1 MLTVG
6 AQQLHDKAEEA
17 WTRSW
22 EWYFHPATGLFYDY
36 LCSTEVAQRFRY
48 LPTPEEIARQWP
60 NPNGWG
66 SGMEDSSIN
75 AGVWMGMICDRFE
88 VTGEEHL
95 REAASRVYDGMAL
108 CATVSP
114 STGLVLRS
122 VSPADAKSHFI
133 ESSRDQYTWHAYGL
147 WRFSRSELANAAQR
161 ETIRTIV
168 TAVCE
173 RLERN
178 ITAGKTDYHI
188 CREDGEP
195 GLVDKMWHVDP
206 HEVARLPMLYA
217 IGADL
222 TGEAHWWGKYR
233 EYAQQAAEE
242 SLQVPASMRTAYAF
256 LQEQVSLEALHE
268 LEGKEAQLK
277 AAWLRGLEFVGQRV
291 EEFPGQCRQYS
302 PQDVTAVDMDWRH
315 WEFVNQS
322 GYHVPRWPQALRQ
335 EDAAVRQPGEALLAQ
350 LMCPTWQP
358 SEEWT
363 ALLAQALGQVDYS
376 ASILYGIFY
385 PLAAYWR
392 AVRRGILR
400 LP

>member
-1 MLTVG
+1 MGFT
-6 AQQLHDKAEEA
+6 AQQLLDKAQAA
-17 WTRSW
+17 WARSW

-36 LCSTEVAQRFRY
+36 LCSTEFADRFRY
-48 LPTPEEIARQWP
+48 LPTPEEIARQCP

-66 SGMEDSSIN
+66 TGMEDSSIN

-88 VTGEEHL
+88 VTGEAHL
-95 REAASRVYDGMAL
+95 REAASRVYQGMAL
-108 CATVSP
+108 CATLSP
-114 STGLVLRS
+114 SSGLVLRS
-122 VSPADAKSHFI
+122 VSPADAQSHFI

-147 WRFSRSELANAAQR
+147 WRFSRSDLATDAQR
-161 ETIRTIV
+161 ETIRDIM

-178 ITAGKTDYHI
+178 ITAGATDYHI
-188 CREDGEP
+188 CREDGKP
-195 GLVDKMWHVDP
+195 GLVDKMWHVDA

-222 TGEAHWWGKYR
+222 TKDAHWWRKYG
-233 EYAQQAAEE
+233 EYAHQAAEE
-242 SLQVPASMRTAYAF
+242 SLLVPAHMKTAYAF
-256 LQEQVSLEALHE
+256 LQEQVSLEALYQ
-268 LEGKEAQLK
+268 LERNDAPLQ

-291 EEFPGQCRQYS
+291 EEFPALCRQYA
-302 PQDVTAVDMDWRH
+302 PADVAAQDMDWRH
-315 WEFVNQS
+315 WELANQS
-322 GYHVPRWPQALRQ
+322 GYLVPRWPQSLHL
-335 EDAAVRQPGEALLAQ
+335 EYDTIRQPGEALLTQ

-358 SEEWT
+358 DEEWT

-376 ASILYGIFY
+376 ATVLYGIFY

-392 AVRRGILR
+392 AVRRGLVS